1 MYVNDVIVGK
11 FMFIYGSLEIFID
24 IIKWREMF
32 WYFLFVRKLGL
43 IVVDEVYII
52 L

>member
-11 FMFIYGSLEIFID
+11 YMFIYGSLEIFID
-24 IIKWREMF
+24 IIKWIEMF
-32 WYFLFVRKLGL
+32 WNFLFVRKLGL

>member
-11 FMFIYGSLEIFID
+11 FMFIYGSLEICID

-32 WYFLFVRKLGL
+32 WYFLFVKKFGL